1 MVLLVRLPVS
11 PSVLSSDASN
21 QKREQS
27 KATGYLLPSILWPK
41 LWRETNDKGLGQI
54 CNQLFCLLSQV
65 QDSMMKR
72 PRKTMHLVPLP
83 QQIRRCALA
92 FCQLITP
99 KFFDL
104 ALAAR
109 SQDLLQSEE
118 NDQYVY
124 IANRILLQVL
134 LRDTNELPHKM
145 QLQKLARRLR
155 AKHIWQSKV
164 AKHLMVG
171 ALLED
176 ATSKSG
182 TPPAREAHF

>member
-1 MVLLVRLPVS
+1 MSLLIASSCMSIHAVGGCCWWCCLFACLSAQVS
-11 PSVLSSDASN
+11 CQVTLSN

-134 LRDTNELPHKM
+134 LRDTE
-145 QLQKLARRLR
+145 
-155 AKHIWQSKV
+155 
-164 AKHLMVG
+164 
-171 ALLED
+171 
-176 ATSKSG
+176 
-182 TPPAREAHF
+182 